1 MGYWEIVVFLYSS
14 FGIFFIVNKKCVI
27 LSVYYRIYVLIIIG
41 IFLIVF
47 LIVDLK
53 VIVGDDSRYF

>member
-14 FGIFFIVNKKCVI
+14 FGILVNKKCVI